1 MLRSLPL
8 SVNVARSH
16 TKKHVLL
23 TNIEKGGGEL
33 AAPDGSHPP
42 CYASVISEVTLKK
55 YSHILYNKSKSGW
68 AVVVTELGNCIFTTL
83 PLLPERYAAHSR
95 GKEFCDDLG
104 VLDI

>member
-42 CYASVISEVTLKK
+42 CYASVISEVTLKNTLTFFITSRNQAGLLLLLNWAIV
-55 YSHILYNKSKSGW
+55 YSLRCHCFLNGMPLI
-68 AVVVTELGNCIFTTL
+68 AVGKNSVTT
-83 PLLPERYAAHSR
+83 
-95 GKEFCDDLG
+95 
-104 VLDI
+104 